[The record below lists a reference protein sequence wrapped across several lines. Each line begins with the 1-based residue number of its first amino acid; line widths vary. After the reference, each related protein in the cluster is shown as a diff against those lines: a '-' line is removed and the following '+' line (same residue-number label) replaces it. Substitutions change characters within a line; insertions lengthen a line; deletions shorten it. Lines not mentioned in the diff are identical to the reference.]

1 MKKVANFMIYMCLS
15 ILYYSLYEIYSTM
28 KNNSFIL
35 VFQYQQILER
45 NEFKTNF
52 IRANGWLNCNK
63 AEQKPL
69 INLKGLNQTL

>member
-1 MKKVANFMIYMCLS
+1 MGN
-15 ILYYSLYEIYSTM
+15 T
-28 KNNSFIL
+28 SFIS